1 MLPAIFGVSVSQINL
16 MFNTMLASFLATGSI
31 SYLYYSDRLLEFP
44 LGMFAVAISTVILPS
59 LSKRHVDA
67 DPLRFR
73 RQWIGAYVWCFLGL
87 PAMAGIM
94 VLREPILR
102 VLFMRGEFGA
112 HEVGMAGGSLLASA
126 SGLLSLMLARVL
138 APGFHARQRH

>member
-1 MLPAIFGVSVSQINL
+1 

-67 DPLRFR
+67 DPLRFS
-73 RQWIGAYVWCFLGL
+73 QT
-87 PAMAGIM
+87 MD
-94 VLREPILR
+94 
-102 VLFMRGEFGA
+102 
-112 HEVGMAGGSLLASA
+112 
-126 SGLLSLMLARVL
+126 
-138 APGFHARQRH
+138 